1 MKPFLLPFALP
12 MPTTTP
18 AIASLDDR
26 ANQRNVLLA
35 GFLGWT
41 LDAFDFFILVMV
53 LQSVADDLAGG
64 SIPKIALT
72 LTASLA
78 MRPVG
83 ALLFGM
89 MADRYGRRLPL
100 MLDIIFY
107 SVVEVLSGLAP
118 NYTIFF
124 VLRLLYGVGMGGE
137 WGVGASLT
145 MESVSPRWRGILSG
159 LLQEGYALGYLLAAL
174 AAYFVFPHWGWRP
187 MFFIGG
193 LPALLSLF
201 IRAKVKESPAWER
214 SRTDWPSYRRAIVR
228 NWKLFLYLVLLMMMV
243 NCISHGTQDMYPT
256 FLKKQLGYSPQ
267 VVSVVVMISMVG
279 AIIGGLSFGFLSD
292 RKGRRRAMVTAILF
306 AVVLIPLWISA
317 PNVRVIA
324 IGAFLMQFMVQGAWG
339 VIPAHINELSPDAIR
354 GFFPGFAYQMGV
366 LCASGITY
374 LQAKFAERYTYS
386 WVMGVSMVV
395 VLIVGAVV
403 IGLGPEKRGVRFGE
417 EASP

>member
-1 MKPFLLPFALP
+1 
-12 MPTTTP
+12 MPTP
-18 AIASLDDR
+18 PIIASLDDR

-53 LQSVADDLAGG
+53 LQAVADDLAGG

-118 NYTIFF
+118 NYATFM

-145 MESVSPRWRGILSG
+145 MESVSPRWRGVLSG
-159 LLQEGYALGYLLAAL
+159 LLQEGYALGYLLAAFV
-174 AAYFVFPHWGWRP
+174 AYFVYPHWGWRP

-201 IRAKVKESPAWER
+201 IRARVKESPAWER
-214 SRTDWPSYRRAIVR
+214 SRTDWPTYRRAITR
-228 NWKLFLYLVLLMMMV
+228 NWKLFLYLVLLMMMM
-243 NCISHGTQDMYPT
+243 NSISHGTQDMYPT
-256 FLKKQLGYSPQ
+256 FLKKQRGYSAEAT
-267 VVSVVVMISMVG
+267 SVIVMISMVG
-279 AIIGGLSFGFLSD
+279 AILGGLTFGMISD
-292 RKGRRRAMVTAILF
+292 RKGRRRAMVTAVLL
-306 AVVLIPLWISA
+306 ALVLIPLWIFA
-317 PNVRVIA
+317 PNTGVIVA
-324 IGAFLMQFMVQGAWG
+324 GAFLMQFMVQGAWG

-354 GFFPGFAYQMGV
+354 GFFPGFAYQLGV
-366 LCASGITY
+366 LCASSITY
-374 LQAKFAERYTYS
+374 LQARIAQHYTYS
-386 WVMGVSMVV
+386 VVMGASMVV
-395 VLIVGAVV
+395 VLIVGAIV
-403 IGLGPEKRGVRFGE
+403 IGLGPERRGVAFGE
-417 EASP
+417 ESSP